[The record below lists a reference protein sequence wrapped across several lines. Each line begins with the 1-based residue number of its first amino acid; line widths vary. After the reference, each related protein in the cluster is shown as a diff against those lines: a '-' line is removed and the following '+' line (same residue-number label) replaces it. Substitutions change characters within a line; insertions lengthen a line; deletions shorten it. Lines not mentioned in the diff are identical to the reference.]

1 MINSVITHTGR
12 YIPTERIPNTD
23 FLNHD
28 FHDAAGNRIE
38 KPKAEIIQKLYEIT
52 GIRERRFAHDDLLT
66 SDIATLAAEEA
77 LKDVDRESLDGIIV
91 AQNLGDVRPGTG
103 RVDTVPSIA
112 ARVKHKLRIKN
123 PYTVAFDLLFGCPGW
138 LQAVIMADCQIKSG
152 AAKRMLIIGA
162 EILSRV
168 SDPHDVDCMIF
179 ADGAGATVVE
189 ATSEEVGVLSHI
201 ARSDAY
207 REGYLLRMG
216 APYSANSNR
225 DDLFVKMDG
234 HKIYKYAVRIV
245 PAAIK
250 KNLEQAGFDIG
261 DVKKIL
267 IHQANEKMDEAIV
280 RALYKLYGIDRV
292 PDGIMPMIISWSG
305 NSSVATLPTLFDL
318 ICKGDFEEHRLASG
332 DIVVFASVGAGMNVN
347 SMVYRMP

>member
-12 YIPTERIPNTD
+12 YIPSERVPNAN
-23 FLNHD
+23 FLTND
-28 FHDAAGNRIE
+28 FHDAAGNRID
-38 KPKAEIIQKLYEIT
+38 KPNAEVIQKLYEIT
-52 GIRERRFAHDDLLT
+52 GIQERRFARDDQLT

-77 LKDVDRESLDGIIV
+77 LKDIDRESLDGIIV
-91 AQNLGDVRPGTG
+91 AHNLGEVRAGGG
-103 RVDTVPSIA
+103 RVDTVPPIA
-112 ARVKHKLRIKN
+112 ARVKHKLRIRN

-138 LQAVIMADCQIKSG
+138 LQAVITADCQIKAG
-152 AAKRMLIIGA
+152 AAKRILVIGA

-179 ADGAGATVVE
+179 ADGAGAAVLE
-189 ATSEEVGVLSHI
+189 PTSKDVGVLSCI

-207 REGYLLRMG
+207 LEGYYLRMG
-216 APYSANSNR
+216 ASYSANPNPN
-225 DDLFVKMDG
+225 DLFVKMDG
-234 HKIYKYAVRIV
+234 HKIYKYAVKIV

-280 RALYKLYGIDRV
+280 RALYKLYGIDQA
-292 PDGIMPMIISWSG
+292 PEGIMPMIISWLG

-318 ICKGDFEEHRLASG
+318 IRKDDFNGHRLKSG
-332 DIVVFASVGAGMNVN
+332 DIVVFASVGAGMSVN